1 MANLD
6 NIFQRWLETG
16 ELTPEN
22 RKLLEKDSVY
32 AELLDN
38 SEKWKTLANDYQE
51 TPVPDWKRDATW
63 FEKSSKSSM
72 MAKLNAW
79 FAPAALACSVIM
91 CSLVVMRTELNVD
104 EQGFSLRF
112 YESNETPAVTYEQL
126 QILFAEQ
133 QKANAE
139 ATFALVKEAID
150 QGRLER
156 KEDIGALVSH
166 LNEVRQQDQALI
178 RLQMHELAEQVES
191 QPRSSIAKN

>member
-1 MANLD
+1 
-6 NIFQRWLETG
+6 
-16 ELTPEN
+16 
-22 RKLLEKDSVY
+22 
-32 AELLDN
+32 
-38 SEKWKTLANDYQE
+38 
-51 TPVPDWKRDATW
+51 
-63 FEKSSKSSM
+63 
-72 MAKLNAW
+72 
-79 FAPAALACSVIM
+79 
-91 CSLVVMRTELNVD
+91 MRTELKVD
-104 EQGFSLRF
+104 EQGFSVRF

-126 QILFAEQ
+126 QILLAEQ

>member
-38 SEKWKTLANDYQE
+38 SEKWKTLASDYQE
-51 TPVPDWKRDATW
+51 TPVPDWDRDATW
-63 FEKSSKSSM
+63 FAKSPKSSM
-72 MAKLNAW
+72 MTKLNAW

-91 CSLVVMRTELNVD
+91 CSLVVMRTELNID
-104 EQGFSLRF
+104 EQGFSFRF
-112 YESNETPAVTYEQL
+112 HESNEAPAVTYEQL

-139 ATFALVKEAID
+139 ATFALVKEAIE